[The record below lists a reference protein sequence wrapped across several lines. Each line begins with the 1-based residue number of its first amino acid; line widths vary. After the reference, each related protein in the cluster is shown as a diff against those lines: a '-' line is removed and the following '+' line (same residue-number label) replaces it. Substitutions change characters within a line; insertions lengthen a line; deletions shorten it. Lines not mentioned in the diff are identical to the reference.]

1 MTAGVCAAF
10 ATLRSVVLVQQ
21 GLRLYMHFR
30 AGASRRTSDGIRA
43 LASNTTIIE
52 EMTAA
57 ARGVLALIVG
67 DKRAANYFD
76 FSQRGLAGSFIAI
89 LALTGAGALISS
101 WMGVEQGSIF
111 RSVATNVIL
120 FAAQIGLTAIVLRQ
134 LKRPDGFV
142 PYLVADNW
150 ATFWASLVFLI
161 LSFAGMG
168 SFVIIATTLVG
179 LWLQISIARS
189 IVTLAPAQIVI
200 LLIGQLV
207 GVFVGLLIVLAVFP
221 LSPAE
226 MQAVGLSSPPA

>member
-1 MTAGVCAAF
+1 
-10 ATLRSVVLVQQ
+10 
-21 GLRLYMHFR
+21 
-30 AGASRRTSDGIRA
+30 
-43 LASNTTIIE
+43 LASNSTIIE

-67 DKRAANYFD
+67 NKRAPDYFD

-89 LALTGAGALISS
+89 LSLTGLGAVISS
-101 WMGVEQGSIF
+101 WMGFDDGSVF

-120 FAAQIGLTAIVLRQ
+120 FAAQIGLTAVVLRQ
-134 LKRPDGFV
+134 LKRSDGFV

-150 ATFWASLVFLI
+150 ATFWASLVFLL
-161 LSFAGMG
+161 LSFAGLG

-179 LWLQISIARS
+179 LWLQISIARL
-189 IVTLAPAQIVI
+189 IVTLAPAQIVL
-200 LLIGQLV
+200 LLIAQLV
-207 GVFVGLLIVLAVFP
+207 GVFIGLMIVLAVFP

>member
-1 MTAGVCAAF
+1 
-10 ATLRSVVLVQQ
+10 
-21 GLRLYMHFR
+21 MHFR
-30 AGASRRTSDGIRA
+30 AGSSRRTSDGIRA

-57 ARGVLALIVG
+57 ARGVFALIVG

-89 LALTGAGALISS
+89 LTLTGVGALLSS
-101 WMGVEQGSIF
+101 WMGVEGSIF
-111 RSVATNVIL
+111 RTIATNVIL
-120 FAAQIGLTAIVLRQ
+120 FAAQIGLTAIVLNQ

-150 ATFWASLVFLI
+150 ATFWASLIFLI